1 MQAPALQT
9 AILLYLALFA
19 QTSLFVLSTWAIT
32 TAVGGRATTV
42 HLGTPRV
49 FRFKLAGSDIELG
62 LAPLAAS
69 VTLLGRGPIDTY
81 DGPGSFRRLGL
92 AKRLT
97 IILGPW
103 ILTLLVAVLCLAPS
117 RAFSSFANAF
127 PQILFVLDPTPL
139 VRGFLR
145 VLRAE
150 PLSITIGV
158 LFAKLAA
165 MNLLPLLG
173 LAGGAALQ
181 EIAAT
186 FRPPV
191 KPGEEAPRTPW
202 TSISMLFILFFIG
215 GRFAYGFIRAL
226 LT

>member
-1 MQAPALQT
+1 MQAPAIHT

-19 QTSLFVLSTWAIT
+19 QASLFVLSTWAIT
-32 TAVGGRATTV
+32 TALGGRATAV
-42 HLGTPRV
+42 HIGTPRV
-49 FRFKLAGSDIELG
+49 FRFKLAGIDIELG
-62 LAPLAAS
+62 LLPGVAS
-69 VTLLGRGPIDTY
+69 VTLLGRGPVDTY

-97 IILGPW
+97 IIVAPW
-103 ILTLLVAVLCLAPS
+103 LLTLLVAVLCLAPS

-145 VLRAE
+145 LLRTE
-150 PLSITIGV
+150 PISISVGV
-158 LFAKLAA
+158 LFAKVAA

-191 KPGEEAPRTPW
+191 KPGEEAPRALW
-202 TSISMLFILFFIG
+202 TSISMLVILFFIT
-215 GRFAYGFIRAL
+215 GRFVYGFIRAL